1 MPRAVL
7 AVLLLL
13 PVALVSACGDTST
26 DEAAAPS
33 TVTVVQER
41 VTVTEESKP
50 APAPAEEP
58 DVEEA
63 SVKADDASSS
73 EGGGGGITVPDVV
86 GDDHQLAQDTMQAA
100 GLYNLAEE
108 DATGQGRMLI
118 VDRNWTVVSQSP
130 KAGAKVN
137 EDTTIVLRSKKD
149 GE

>member
-1 MPRAVL
+1 MPRLPILTATAL
-7 AVLLLL
+7 TAALLL
-13 PVALVSACGDTST
+13 VGCGEDSSG
-26 DEAAAPS
+26 DAAAPT

-41 VTVTEESKP
+41 VTVTEDSEAAS
-50 APAPAEEP
+50 APNIEG
-58 DVEEA
+58 VSEA
-63 SVKADDASSS
+63 SASADD
-73 EGGGGGITVPDVV
+73 EGGGTDSGNITVPNVV
-86 GDDHQLAQDTMQAA
+86 GKDHQLAQDTMQAA

-130 KAGAKVN
+130 SAGSKVS